1 VKEYNSP
8 RVFISYSWD
17 SLEHRRWVRFLAE
30 RLRINGIDA
39 RLDQWHIKAGESF
52 TRFMEEE
59 VTASDFVIA
68 VCTPAFARK
77 SNTRQGGAGYE
88 QQIVSG
94 LLVSGS
100 PRSKFIPIIRSGEYE
115 PGPDCAIPTHFTGIA
130 AIDFRH
136 HAEFQE
142 RLEDLLRV
150 IFDRPR
156 FAPPPLGT
164 RPALPTIQDT
174 VTLPRSNVLEQNDDT
189 QDDVTQKKI
198 NNEPDKTRGR
208 QRLIFRKANG
218 DLNVAEFSP
227 RWLKHKPLLV
237 CVAVVITFM
246 PIVMSYF
253 YNRLG
258 TVPSPRAVKPEGT
271 TPSIARN
278 ITPNNPPIIKEIRLE
293 KLEVSVGEPVR
304 LFAAVEDPDGDE
316 LHYQWRSSIG
326 SIEGN
331 EFNVILN
338 TNSIQLEKN
347 PAFGKVMLTV
357 RDGRGGEATSEV
369 IISLF
374 PKVHETAPT
383 AEIIIGDTDSSAD
396 AEATINYLLASTTQ
410 PLVDYVINRDGKVFP
425 LPVIASGRR
434 VEKDNIIHIRLAHEI
449 GKEDYT
455 QEQLSGLINLLVDK
469 ISENSLLGVDKIHTQ
484 QEVDR
489 LHHTDLTR
497 GIRGIRETVR
507 STISVFS
514 ALGKAP

>member
-1 VKEYNSP
+1 VKEYKSP

-17 SLEHRRWVRFLAE
+17 SIEHRRWVRLLAE

-39 RLDQWHIKAGESF
+39 RLDQWHVKAGESF

-59 VTASDFVIA
+59 VTASDFVIV

-100 PRSKFIPIIRSGEYE
+100 PRSKFIPILRSGEYE
-115 PGPDCAIPTHFTGIA
+115 LGLDCAIPTHFAGIA

-136 HAEFQE
+136 DAEFQE

-156 FAPPPLGT
+156 FVPPPLGE
-164 RPALPTIQDT
+164 RPELSIIQDI
-174 VTLPRSNVLEQNDDT
+174 VTLSGDDALNRDNDT
-189 QDDVTQKKI
+189 QDDVSKERV
-198 NNEPDKTRGR
+198 NNETDKTVGR
-208 QRLIFRKANG
+208 QRLISRKANDG
-218 DLNVAEFSP
+218 LDWAEFSS
-227 RWLKHKPLLV
+227 RWLKHKTLLM
-237 CVAVVITFM
+237 CVAVLIISM
-246 PIVMSYF
+246 PIITSFF
-253 YNRLG
+253 YNRLS
-258 TVPSPRAVKPEGT
+258 TMPSSSAVKTKGT
-271 TPSIARN
+271 APSTVRN
-278 ITPNNPPIIKEIRLE
+278 TISNSPPKIGEIRAE

-304 LFAAVEDPDGDE
+304 LFATAEDPDGDE
-316 LHYQWRSSIG
+316 LLYLWSSTIG

-331 EFNVILN
+331 GFNVILN
-338 TNSIQLEKN
+338 TTGINLEKG

-357 RDGRGGEATSEV
+357 RDERGGQATNEI

-374 PKVHETAPT
+374 PKVETART
-383 AEIIIGDTDSSAD
+383 DEIIIGDTDSSAD
-396 AEATINYLLASTTQ
+396 AEATINYLLSGTTQ
-410 PLVDYVINRDGKVFP
+410 PSVDYVINRDGKVFQAP
-425 LPVIASGRR
+425 IIAEGKR
-434 VEKDNIIHIRLAHEI
+434 VGKDNIIHIRLAHEI

-469 ISENSLLGVDKIHTQ
+469 ISENKGLSVDKIRTQ

-489 LHHTDLTR
+489 LHHTDLTK
-497 GIRGIRETVR
+497 GIKGIRETVR
-507 STISVFS
+507 STISVFFS
-514 ALGKAP
+514 LGKGT